1 MVQSDFCRDMSYN
14 DPSVSYNKKMKCIF
28 EEHDSFNN
36 DQVENDIFNKTLDLH
51 KKINDFNKVYAC
63 YVRKYYNTYN
73 APDAP
78 LSPLG
83 ECQEIDNM
91 EMDDAKTHM
100 EEKHTEI
107 MDLITELKGHASE
120 LDTYGQFDQ
129 IPEFQQIKQTHTYIK
144 ETRNDLDNKLK
155 ELNAVDNSV
164 AKQSKIEY
172 DSTIYFSM
180 VWTTLAACI
189 IYYSFTEL

>member
-1 MVQSDFCRDMSYN
+1 MIDCSGIAYN

-36 DQVENDIFNKTLDLH
+36 NDNENDIFCKTLDLH
-51 KKINDFNKVYAC
+51 KEINEFNKVYAC
-63 YVRKYYNTYN
+63 YVRKYYNTNN
-73 APDAP
+73 APEFP
-78 LSPLG
+78 LSPLD
-83 ECQEIDNM
+83 ECKELPTTAV
-91 EMDDAKTHM
+91 EMHA
-100 EEKHTEI
+100 KHTVI
-107 MDLITELKGHASE
+107 MDLIDELKGHATA
-120 LDTYGQFDQ
+120 LDTYGQLDQ
-129 IPEFQQIKQTHTYIK
+129 IPEFQQIKETHTYIK

-155 ELNAVDNSV
+155 ELNAVDNSI

-180 VWTTLAACI
+180 VWTTLATCL

>member
-1 MVQSDFCRDMSYN
+1 MVDCSKISYN

-36 DQVENDIFNKTLDLH
+36 NDNENCIFEKTLDLH
-51 KKINDFNKVYAC
+51 KKINEFNKVYAC
-63 YVRKYYNTYN
+63 YVRKYYNSNN
-73 APDAP
+73 APQFP
-78 LSPLG
+78 LSPLD
-83 ECQEIDNM
+83 ECKIIDRKELPTTAV
-91 EMDDAKTHM
+91 EMHA
-100 EEKHTEI
+100 KHTVI
-107 MDLITELKGHASE
+107 MDLIDELKGHATA
-120 LDTYGQFDQ
+120 LDTYGQLDQ
-129 IPEFQQIKQTHTYIK
+129 IPEFQQIKETHTYIK

-155 ELNAVDNSV
+155 ELNAVDNSI

-180 VWTTLAACI
+180 VWTTLATCL